1 MKVLAFGTFDVFHP
15 GHQFYLE
22 KCAKYGN
29 ELYVVVALDETV
41 KQVKGFYTQDSQDE
55 RLKKVQNCSIVTKA
69 MLGNKNDK
77 YAIIEE
83 VRPDVLCIGY
93 DQKAFVDKLASELQK
108 RELMCSVIKITE
120 SLKPEIFKSSKLRN
134 T

>member
-22 KCAKYGN
+22 QAAKYGN